1 MKKIIN
7 NLQNRP
13 DHVKT
18 RLVIV
23 FAAVSTIIVVALWIT
38 INRMIKIPADDIIE
52 TESPF
57 KTFTQ
62 IFSKSLGKVKE
73 DYKTQK
79 DSFPGS
85 AAVDPSTDNT
95 AAVGNDETNPA
106 MPVTTSETV
115 TTP

>member
-1 MKKIIN
+1 MNKIIN

-13 DHVKT
+13 EHVKT

-23 FAAVSTIIVVALWIT
+23 FAALATVIVVVLWIF
-38 INRMIKIPADDIIE
+38 INRLVRVPADDVIE

-62 IFSKSLGKVKE
+62 IFSKSLGKVKD

-79 DSFPGS
+79 DSLSNTTATDTTGS
-85 AAVDPSTDNT
+85 DTLPVES
-95 AAVGNDETNPA
+95 DETNPA
-106 MPVTTSETV
+106 AIT
-115 TTP
+115 TTPETTTTP